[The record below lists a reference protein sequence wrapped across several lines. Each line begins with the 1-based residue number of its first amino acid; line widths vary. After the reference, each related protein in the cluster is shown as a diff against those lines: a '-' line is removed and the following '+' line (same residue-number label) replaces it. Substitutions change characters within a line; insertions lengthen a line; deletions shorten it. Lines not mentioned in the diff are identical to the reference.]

1 MQPPLS
7 MAIRNREA
15 LSFPWEKETTDK
27 IAFASLIFRHSPSPE
42 RAVNRLRR
50 FLPSSSA
57 WLPLS
62 PPPLQT
68 FSGRLFGST
77 NLLQEAAKIKSKKF
91 RYLCIEFRQNKALPQ
106 TRQVIYDGVS
116 EISKL

>member
-1 MQPPLS
+1 MERLGIATWPAEPARAPTRSLS
-7 MAIRNREA
+7 QV
-15 LSFPWEKETTDK
+15 
-27 IAFASLIFRHSPSPE
+27 LIFRHSRAAE

-62 PPPLQT
+62 SPPMQT
-68 FSGRLFGST
+68 FSGLLFRST

-91 RYLCIEFRQNKALPQ
+91 RYLCIEFRQNKALAQ

>member
-1 MQPPLS
+1 MQPSLS
-7 MAIRNREA
+7 MAVRSRES
-15 LSFPWEKETTDK
+15 LSFAWEKGNDRRDRSREPNLSP
-27 IAFASLIFRHSPSPE
+27 FA
-42 RAVNRLRR
+42 AVNRLRR

-68 FSGRLFGST
+68 FSGLLFGST
-77 NLLQEAAKIKSKKF
+77 NLLQEAAKIESKKF

-106 TRQVIYDGVS
+106 TRQVIYHGVS